1 MCECVNSVCAGRFWH
16 ITDLHLDPTY
26 HLSPDPT
33 KVCFS
38 SKGVPV
44 TQAGLFGDFLCDSPY
59 SLIQSAL
66 AHMATLTQPSD
77 FIIWTGSV
85 HHHTSFSSSSQSWKS
100 GSFVYAEG
108 DVFSVCWNKQY
119 AKELI

>member
-1 MCECVNSVCAGRFWH
+1 MIRILYVCECVNFSVSAGRFWH

-26 HLSPDPT
+26 HISTDPT

-66 AHMATLTQPSD
+66 AHMAPLTQPLD

-85 HHHTSFSSSSQSWKS
+85 HGGGQKIVTFES
-100 GSFVYAEG
+100 
-108 DVFSVCWNKQY
+108 
-119 AKELI
+119 

>member
-1 MCECVNSVCAGRFWH
+1 MFFHDRELHLVRDEHFIIKHSGVISTAFLVTPEYLVVDVLSVSAGRFWH

-26 HLSPDPT
+26 HMSPDPT

-66 AHMATLTQPSD
+66 AHMVPLTQPLD

-85 HHHTSFSSSSQSWKS
+85 
-100 GSFVYAEG
+100 
-108 DVFSVCWNKQY
+108 
-119 AKELI
+119 

>member
-1 MCECVNSVCAGRFWH
+1 MILILRVCGCVKFSLSAGRFWQ

-26 HLSPDPT
+26 HMSTDPT

-44 TQAGLFGDFLCDSPY
+44 PQAGVFGDFLCDSPY

-66 AHMATLTQPSD
+66 AHMAPLTQPLD
-77 FIIWTGSV
+77 FLIWTGSV
-85 HHHTSFSSSSQSWKS
+85 GHR
-100 GSFVYAEG
+100 A
-108 DVFSVCWNKQY
+108 
-119 AKELI
+119 